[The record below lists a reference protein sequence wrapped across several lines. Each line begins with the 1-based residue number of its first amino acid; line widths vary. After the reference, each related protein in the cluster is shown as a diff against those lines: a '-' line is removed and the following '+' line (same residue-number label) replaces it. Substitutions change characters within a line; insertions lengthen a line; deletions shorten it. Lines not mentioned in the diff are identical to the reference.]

1 LVAPIIL
8 GPLGITFG
16 FIGHSKG
23 DPRGRWVGIGSIV
36 TMILGIAIGI
46 MVLNAMRSR

>member
-1 LVAPIIL
+1 
-8 GPLGITFG
+8 LGITFG

-36 TMILGIAIGI
+36 TMIVGFVIAII
-46 MVLNAMRSR
+46 VLNSVKAK